1 MPTIWGLLF
10 ARLQSSRTAKFTR
23 SFVLFLALFVC
34 KRGAQLVAD
43 SIDGVQPGLTTMI
56 VQTVRAATPPVA
68 PPALPALSVVPP
80 CVSRLPAH
88 LSAWAPKPTACHL
101 CAAEPQ
107 RSLARAMAS
116 QPRSSL

>member
-56 VQTVRAATPPVA
+56 VQTVRAALVELHIFA
-68 PPALPALSVVPP
+68 GAQRVG
-80 CVSRLPAH
+80 
-88 LSAWAPKPTACHL
+88 SAG
-101 CAAEPQ
+101 
-107 RSLARAMAS
+107 
-116 QPRSSL
+116 